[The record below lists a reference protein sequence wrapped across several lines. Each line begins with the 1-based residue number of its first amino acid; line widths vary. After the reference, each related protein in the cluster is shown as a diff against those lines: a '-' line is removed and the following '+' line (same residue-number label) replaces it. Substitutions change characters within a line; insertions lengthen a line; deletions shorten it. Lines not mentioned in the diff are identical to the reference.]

1 MQQRMSCKSE
11 TDSALRARQRCLSCF
26 LRRSYSSWIRFL
38 CSLSLLFHG
47 HFITRHCSGPH
58 EEEAL
63 RIFARCSLI
72 HVSSRCCMPS
82 IIVYYFIR
90 TQSQRFVFK
99 EEEEKRRRVIVIVMG
114 NISVCRYFNTS
125 ICRGFNLFFLFLFFF
140 LIFSFSIRFQ
150 LNFSK
155 YAFLEETSPN
165 DCGWNLNSVFS

>member
-114 NISVCRYFNTS
+114 NISLCRYFNTS

-140 LIFSFSIRFQ
+140 FNLFFFYSFP
-150 LNFSK
+150 
-155 YAFLEETSPN
+155 T
-165 DCGWNLNSVFS
+165 

>member
-90 TQSQRFVFK
+90 TQSQRFVSK
-99 EEEEKRRRVIVIVMG
+99 EEEEKRRSDCDCDG
-114 NISVCRYFNTS
+114 EYFSVS
-125 ICRGFNLFFLFLFFF
+125 IFQYKHMPRLQSFFSFSFLFFNLFFFY
-140 LIFSFSIRFQ
+140 SFP
-150 LNFSK
+150 
-155 YAFLEETSPN
+155 T
-165 DCGWNLNSVFS
+165 